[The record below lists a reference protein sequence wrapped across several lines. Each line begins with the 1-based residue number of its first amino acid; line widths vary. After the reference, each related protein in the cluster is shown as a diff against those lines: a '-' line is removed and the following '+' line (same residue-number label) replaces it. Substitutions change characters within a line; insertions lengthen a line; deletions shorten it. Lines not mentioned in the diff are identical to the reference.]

1 MKTEPNLSGAREPNL
16 SAAKQEPVLEQA
28 KKLVLVKPEKPELVD
43 IDLVTAY
50 GAEGIIVSDIR
61 LKRDISQVARLNNGV
76 GLYRY
81 RYRGSDQAYVGVMAQ
96 EVAEVVP
103 DAVVRGPDGYLR
115 VNYDRLGLSL
125 VTWEEW
131 VASTQ
136 PTAPLKNRIKAS
148 PPRHG
153 WIATP
158 SIA

>member
-1 MKTEPNLSGAREPNL
+1 MKTEPNLSGARESDLFAP
-16 SAAKQEPVLEQA
+16 KQQPVLEQA
-28 KKLVLVKPEKPELVD
+28 KKLVLVKPEKPELTG

-50 GAEGIIVSDIR
+50 SGETLISDIR

-81 RYRGSDQAYVGVMAQ
+81 RYRWSDQAYVGVMAQ

-115 VNYDRLGLSL
+115 VNYDRLGISL
-125 VTWEEW
+125 VTWKEW